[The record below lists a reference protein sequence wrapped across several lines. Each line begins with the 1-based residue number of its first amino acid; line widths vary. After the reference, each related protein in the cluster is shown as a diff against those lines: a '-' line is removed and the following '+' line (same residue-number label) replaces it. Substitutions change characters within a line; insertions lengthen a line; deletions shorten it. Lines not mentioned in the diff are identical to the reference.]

1 MPWALTL
8 NLDVQRTRS
17 VCTPAIQLNKL
28 FSFFS
33 KFVLSSTPRVTL
45 VASARQHSSVLA
57 QVETHKLL
65 APKLQIQNIGMGEL
79 NACDK
84 EEDNE
89 SKQKIRKYDRL
100 SLLHRSFDSN

>member
-1 MPWALTL
+1 
-8 NLDVQRTRS
+8 
-17 VCTPAIQLNKL
+17 
-28 FSFFS
+28 
-33 KFVLSSTPRVTL
+33 
-45 VASARQHSSVLA
+45 
-57 QVETHKLL
+57 VETHKLL